1 MARYVIRVNFPN
13 GDVAWLRHGPVVG
26 TGPIVRFPNK
36 LTADANLDLIRGGL
50 DEGAIASVVRIA
62 PSVPN
67 KRWES
72 AESSDARPTRR
83 KKVKRSGS
91 APHSLPKETP

>member
-26 TGPIVRFPNK
+26 TGPIVRFPNRK
-36 LTADANLDLIRGGL
+36 TADASLDLIRAGL
-50 DEGAIASVVRIA
+50 DDGAIASVVRIA

-67 KRWES
+67 EKTVTV
-72 AESSDARPTRR
+72 DA
-83 KKVKRSGS
+83 VD
-91 APHSLPKETP
+91 PHDR